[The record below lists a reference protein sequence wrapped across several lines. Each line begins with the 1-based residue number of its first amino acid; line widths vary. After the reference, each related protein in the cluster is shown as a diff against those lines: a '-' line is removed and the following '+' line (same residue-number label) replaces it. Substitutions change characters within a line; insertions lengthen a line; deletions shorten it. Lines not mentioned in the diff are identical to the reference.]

1 MGRHFW
7 HERGLRHSGLRIDL
21 QDDEIT
27 RSRSRDAMRRDEPT
41 HGDKPADGRLALGE
55 AIKRMGW

>member
-1 MGRHFW
+1 MHPRPAMDP
-7 HERGLRHSGLRIDL
+7 RP
-21 QDDEIT
+21 DDEIT